1 MAIEFDPSYELWNI
15 CQLVSGTKDGFPE
28 VQEEI
33 HYDAGADPPHWQ
45 SYDPPHWQDNS
56 DPPHWED

>member
-1 MAIEFDPSYELWNI
+1 MRKLFFYEP
-15 CQLVSGTKDGFPE
+15 LVPGTKDGFSE

-33 HYDAGADPPHWQ
+33 HYDAGADPPRWQ